1 MNYQVEERLKKKI
14 LVTGGAGFIGLHTV
28 VELWKAGFEPV
39 ILDNFSNS
47 EHQMINRLEKIVGH
61 PTTIIEVDLQNQNEL
76 EKALEGKYFDGVI
89 HFAAFKA
96 VGESVL
102 NPLKYYR
109 NNILGMVN
117 ILDWVQKNEVKNFLF
132 SSSCTVY
139 GEVNDE
145 STVVDEESPSN
156 NANSPYGQTKVIGE
170 QMINDCFYAN
180 STTNYLSL
188 RYFNPIG
195 AHPTGIIGEL
205 PLGKPNNLLPYVTQT
220 ALGIQN
226 ELVVFGNDYSTT
238 DGTCVRDFIHVVDLA
253 KAHVSG
259 MNFLMKANSKTLE
272 VINIGTGKGYSV
284 LDVISTFESIS
295 GVKLNW
301 KFGPRRPGDV
311 VEIFAN
317 ANKALDLLGWK
328 AELSLEDAIKDAWN
342 WEQKFR
348 NEN

>member
-1 MNYQVEERLKKKI
+1 MKKKI

-28 VELWKAGFEPV
+28 VELWNAGFEPV

-47 EHQMINRLEKIVGH
+47 EHQMLKRLERIVGH
-61 PTTIIEVDLQNQNEL
+61 PTELIEVDLQD
-76 EKALEGKYFDGVI
+76 KIALEQSLKTHQFTGVI

-96 VGESVL
+96 VGESVQ

-109 NNILGMVN
+109 NNILAMVN
-117 ILDWVQKNEVKNFLF
+117 ILEWVNENKIKHFLF

-139 GEVNDE
+139 GEINE
-145 STVVDEESPSN
+145 GSSIVDENQASN

-170 QMINDCFYAN
+170 QMISDCYKAD
-180 STTNYLSL
+180 SATSYLSL
-188 RYFNPIG
+188 RYFNPVG
-195 AHPTGIIGEL
+195 AHSSGLIGEL

-220 ALGIQN
+220 ALGIQE
-226 ELVVFGNDYSTT
+226 ELTVFGKDYPTA
-238 DGTCVRDFIHVVDLA
+238 DGTCVRDYIHVMDLA
-253 KAHVSG
+253 RAHVSG
-259 MNFLMKANSKTLE
+259 MNFLMNQYNSINE
-272 VINIGTGKGYSV
+272 VINIGTGTGCSV
-284 LDVISTFESIS
+284 LEVISTFESIS
-295 GVKLNW
+295 GKKLNW

-328 AELSLEDAIKDAWN
+328 AELTIEDAIRDAWN